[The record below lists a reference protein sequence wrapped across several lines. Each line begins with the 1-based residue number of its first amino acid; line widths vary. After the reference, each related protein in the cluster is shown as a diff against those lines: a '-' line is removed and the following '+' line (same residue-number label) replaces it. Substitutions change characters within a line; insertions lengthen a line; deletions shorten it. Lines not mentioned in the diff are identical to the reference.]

1 MSDTAGEG
9 FRQRAR
15 STLSVA
21 PAVVLVLGVVG
32 VALVTA
38 VLQSLGLMPLVGLP
52 TLGVDAYTAVGPELF
67 SSIRVSVAIAAV
79 STVLAAII
87 GVAAAVAV
95 AGASRA
101 VVAAGTLTV
110 PVPHLVGAAT
120 IGLLLADSGLLA
132 RVFGLD
138 GAQSLGLVGGRW
150 WVAVIAEYTWKESA
164 FIALVVGGTLATRV
178 TRYDET
184 AALLGAGRRAR
195 LRWVTLP
202 LIAPSV
208 VAASAIT
215 FTYAL
220 GSYEVALLLGRPYP
234 EPLAV
239 MAVRLFRSIDLAA
252 RPEAAAVAVVT
263 SLLSMVVIGVAVA
276 SLRRLAAWR

>member
-1 MSDTAGEG
+1 M
-9 FRQRAR
+9 
-15 STLSVA
+15 
-21 PAVVLVLGVVG
+21 PAVLLVLLVVG

-38 VLQSLGLMPLVGLP
+38 VLQSLGLMPLVGTPALS
-52 TLGVDAYTAVGPELF
+52 VDGYTSAWPDLF
-67 SSIRVSVAIAAV
+67 SSIQVSVAIAAV
-79 STVLAAII
+79 STVLAAIV
-87 GVAAAVAV
+87 GVAAALA
-95 AGASRA
+95 
-101 VVAAGTLTV
+101 VAAGSRSVLGAGTITV

-132 RVFGLD
+132 RLFGID

-164 FIALVVGGTLATRV
+164 FIALVVGGTLASRV

-184 AALLGAGRRAR
+184 AALLGAGRTAR
-195 LRWVTLP
+195 FRWVTLP

-208 VAASAIT
+208 VAAAAIT

-234 EPLAV
+234 EPMAV

-263 SLLSMVVIGVAVA
+263 SALSLLAIGVALA
-276 SLRRLAAWR
+276 SLRRLAVWR